1 MTPNRKVL
9 LKVCDVI
16 DYNRSELVSCA
27 CDLEDVGYTNV
38 AESLRSV
45 ANDLEQLC
53 FNARHT
59 RIRRTSSPI
68 IRS

>member
-1 MTPNRKVL
+1 MKNRKVL
-9 LKVCDVI
+9 LKVCDVV

-27 CDLEDVGYTNV
+27 CDLEDSGYPDI

-53 FNARHT
+53 FNARHS
-59 RIRRTSSPI
+59 RSRRTSSPI
-68 IRS
+68 RS